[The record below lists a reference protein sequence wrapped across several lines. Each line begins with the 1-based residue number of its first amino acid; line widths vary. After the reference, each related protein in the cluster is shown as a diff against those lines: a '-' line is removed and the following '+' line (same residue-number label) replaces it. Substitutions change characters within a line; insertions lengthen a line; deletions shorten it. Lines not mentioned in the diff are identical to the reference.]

1 MEIKREF
8 EYILQYKGKTGIEAE
23 DWFYFGWFA
32 NKTDAL
38 EALHKLRGD
47 DDCKKFRIVERTIID
62 TVTDE
67 ARNN

>member
-32 NKTDAL
+32 NKADAF
-38 EALHKLRGD
+38 EALRLLRAD
-47 DDCKKFRIVERTIID
+47 DDCKKFRIIERIIID
-62 TVTDE
+62 TVID
-67 ARNN
+67 